1 MALKRTPALTKSLIF
16 FITVLFAVSLT
27 SGFHITLGGYD
38 RSITSLIGVGIFLIF
53 CVSLTRKLQ
62 LLPLSIAV
70 VFFIPTSI
78 DIFVNQEFGTAT
90 FVFIFNL
97 LTFYFLAVLVSN
109 LSNDQVSFIMASFA
123 ASFLAFAVWHYT
135 TNDYSHFRFFYN
147 IFNPNE
153 VAIIGLSSL
162 AFIYFLSDS
171 YTDKFFSAAL
181 GTALKV
187 ILLLSVM
194 TIIFFIAATGTRFAV
209 IGSVILSLSLII
221 KSIILAKTSYN
232 SKYKTTLYATGL
244 IFSVVAMT
252 GFGGL
257 KNAYD
262 VTSFNF
268 DGNTSFNFDGNTS
281 DRMIWSSENENI
293 YYTVG
298 GLSKPLVYD
307 LGKVDGSISSL
318 GGRLPSWKLAYYMS
332 LHHPLSGI
340 GSGFFNAERERLKIP
355 SAHNFLVES
364 YIVGG
369 VLGGAVIA
377 GLLIL
382 SLIFGIS
389 QYLLNNTASYLI
401 LGSLL
406 IISMMMNLWHLKVF
420 WFLLSILVGHFM
432 RKKA

>member
-1 MALKRTPALTKSLIF
+1 MALKRTPALTKTLIF
-16 FITVLFAVSLT
+16 FITILFAVSLT

-135 TNDYSHFRFFYN
+135 TNDFSHSRFFYN

-262 VTSFNF
+262 VTSLHF
-268 DGNTSFNFDGNTS
+268 DGNTFN
-281 DRMIWSSENENI
+281 RMIWSSGNENI

-318 GGRLPSWKLAYYMS
+318 GGRLPSWRLAYYMS

-355 SAHNFLVES
+355 SAHNVLVES

-369 VLGGAVIA
+369 VFGGAVIA

-382 SLIFGIS
+382 SLIFGMS
-389 QYLLNNTASYLI
+389 QYLLNNTAHYLI
-401 LGSLL
+401 LVSLL
-406 IISMMMNLWHLKVF
+406 IISMMMNLWYLKVF
-420 WFLLSILVGHFM
+420 WFLLSILVGHLM